1 MRATG
6 NGQRPRLLLAA
17 SQVFF
22 LIVAEDLRGGVLDSL
37 YSPFY
42 LPMSHN
48 KNLNF
53 TLYNLRIR
61 SN

>member
-6 NGQRPRLLLAA
+6 NGPGFCSQPRR
-17 SQVFF
+17 FF
-22 LIVAEDLRGGVLDSL
+22 LIVAEDLRGGVLNSL